1 MRDEKGPKHAK
12 PAPFH
17 NSSFIIHPFL
27 MPALENKH
35 ASQAA
40 LAAFRF
46 QHFSLPTL
54 DFRLWTLDFP
64 QPPHN
69 FRAFFPARAHHR
81 ATLRHGRHNCTVT
94 SRSPGVLPGTPPP
107 RSALGYPRST
117 LDTRHS
123 THSLRSEERRV
134 GKEGRSR

>member
-40 LAAFRF
+40 LAAFPF
-46 QHFSLPTL
+46 QFLAAPKPRDGGSA
-54 DFRLWTLDFP
+54 FRISTFR
-64 QPPHN
+64 PPITDH
-69 FRAFFPARAHHR
+69 
-81 ATLRHGRHNCTVT
+81 
-94 SRSPGVLPGTPPP
+94 
-107 RSALGYPRST
+107 
-117 LDTRHS
+117 
-123 THSLRSEERRV
+123 
-134 GKEGRSR
+134 